1 MPLSRVF
8 PYASAVVLSA
18 FGRFVRRSRDHY
30 RLLIQATPDLV
41 FTTTRDGR
49 ILSANQAAA
58 LFTGDSRLVGK
69 SLVDRAPVH
78 ERATLAEQIRA
89 AADGES
95 RQIEQRLSGADGATG
110 WFLCGCH
117 AVRDDDGQLSRTGL
131 VVARDATARKQDEEM
146 RRRVEGRARPPDKL
160 AALGGLTAG
169 VAHDTN

>member
-30 RLLIQATPDLV
+30 RLLIQAAPDLV

-49 ILSANQAAA
+49 ILFANRAAA

-95 RQIEQRLSGADGATG
+95 RQIEQRLCGADGAAG
-110 WFLCGCH
+110 WFLCGCNP
-117 AVRDDDGQLSRTGL
+117 VRDDDGQLSRTVL
-131 VVARDATARKQDEEM
+131 VRSEE
-146 RRRVEGRARPPDKL
+146 RRVGKECR
-160 AALGGLTAG
+160 
-169 VAHDTN
+169 